1 MGLTYVEGRVKGVE
15 GQEEETLR
23 FLVDSGAYYSLL
35 PLQTW
40 QSLGLEPYREERFV
54 LADGTA
60 VTRNVSYCYMR
71 LPQADGYTPVV
82 LGEPGDDQ
90 ALLGALTLETMGLLL
105 NPFSRTLH
113 PLQLPWR
120 S

>member
-1 MGLTYVEGRVKGVE
+1 MGLTYVDGYVKGDG
-15 GQEEETLR
+15 GQEETLR

-35 PLQTW
+35 PVETW
-40 QSLGLEPYREERFV
+40 QSLGLEAYREEQFV
-54 LADGTA
+54 LADGT
-60 VTRNVSYCYMR
+60 VVSRDVSYCYLT
-71 LPQADGYTPVV
+71 LPQAEGYTPVI

-113 PLQLPWR
+113 PMRLPWR
-120 S
+120 G

>member
-1 MGLTYVEGRVKGVE
+1 MGLTYVEGHVRGDE
-15 GQEEETLR
+15 GQEETLR
-23 FLVDSGAYYSLL
+23 FLVDSGAFYSLL
-35 PLQTW
+35 PRQTW

-60 VTRNVSYCYMR
+60 VSRNVSYCYMQ
-71 LPQADGYTPVV
+71 LPQAEGYTPVI

-90 ALLGALTLETMGLLL
+90 PLLGALTLETMGLLL

-120 S
+120 R

>member
-1 MGLTYVEGRVKGVE
+1 MGLTYLE
-15 GQEEETLR
+15 GQVRGLGEPEETLR
-23 FLVDSGAYYSLL
+23 FLVDSGVSYSLL
-35 PLQTW
+35 PVETW

-54 LADGTA
+54 LADGTL
-60 VTRNVSYCYMR
+60 VTRNVSYCYMT
-71 LPQADGYTPVV
+71 LPQPEGYTLVV
-82 LGEPGDDQ
+82 LGEPGNSQ
-90 ALLGALTLETMGLLL
+90 PLLGALTLEAMGLLL

>member
-1 MGLTYVEGRVKGVE
+1 MGLTHVEGHVRGME
-15 GQEEETLR
+15 GQEETLW
-23 FLVDSGAYYSLL
+23 FLVDSGTYYSLL
-35 PLQTW
+35 PLPTW
-40 QSLGLEPYREERFV
+40 QSLGLKPYREERFV

-60 VTRNVSYCYMR
+60 VSRDVSYCYMA
-71 LPQADGYTPVV
+71 LPQGEGYTPVI

>member
-1 MGLTYVEGRVKGVE
+1 MGITFIEGQARGSE
-15 GQEEETLR
+15 GQEEVVN
-23 FLVDSGAYYSLL
+23 FLVDSGVAYSLL
-35 PLQTW
+35 PIQVW

-60 VTRNVSYCYMR
+60 ISRNVSYCYMT
-71 LPQADGYTPVV
+71 LPQAEGYTPIIM
-82 LGEPGDDQ
+82 GEPGDDQ
-90 ALLGALTLETMGLLL
+90 ALLGALTLENMGLLL

-120 S
+120 G

>member
-1 MGLTYVEGRVKGVE
+1 MGLTFVEGRVRAAANE
-15 GQEEETLR
+15 QEETIR
-23 FLVDSGAYYSLL
+23 FLVDSGACYSLL

-54 LADGTA
+54 LADGT
-60 VTRNVSYCYMR
+60 VVSRNGTYCYLT
-71 LPQADGYTPVV
+71 LPQAEGYTPAIM
-82 LGEPGDDQ
+82 GEPGDDQ

-113 PLQLPWR
+113 PIQLPWR
-120 S
+120 G